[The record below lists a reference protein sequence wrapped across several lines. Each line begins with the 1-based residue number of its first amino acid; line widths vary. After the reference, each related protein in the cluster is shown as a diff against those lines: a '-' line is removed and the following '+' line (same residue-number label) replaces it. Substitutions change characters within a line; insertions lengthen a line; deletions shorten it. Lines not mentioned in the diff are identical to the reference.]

1 MYVRSCSLVFGADVG
16 LSNVVELSVKDHI
29 IIYNVFNVGVDL
41 FWDVVI
47 FVLSSAHQ
55 KIHGFDLVSLGHLVL
70 ILVVLTEQV
79 VLQGEEEDD
88 EEEKILGT
96 ISDEDSSCVDHV
108 S

>member
-1 MYVRSCSLVFGADVG
+1 MYVQSCSLVFGADVR

-29 IIYNVFNVGVDL
+29 IIDNVFNVGVDL

-47 FVLSSAHQ
+47 FVLSPTHQ
-55 KIHGFDLVSLGHLVL
+55 KIHGFDLVSLRHLVL
-70 ILVVLTEQV
+70 ILVVLAEQV
-79 VLQGEEEDD
+79 ILQGEEEDD
-88 EEEKILGT
+88 EEEEVLGS